1 MTFATA
7 IVKRDK
13 YECKN
18 SFQRWFFYE
27 FELNSKYILVFMSC
41 NLNSQAE
48 INGSLGML
56 KDLKEQAEGFA
67 TAGMHLVAYP
77 FSINAYSDYIEEVD

>member
-7 IVKRDK
+7 IIKRDR

-27 FELNSKYILVFMSC
+27 FELNSKYMLVFMSC
-41 NLNSQAE
+41 NLNSRTE

-67 TAGMHLVAYP
+67 TAGMHLVSYP
-77 FSINAYSDYIEEVD
+77 FLINSYGDYIEEVD